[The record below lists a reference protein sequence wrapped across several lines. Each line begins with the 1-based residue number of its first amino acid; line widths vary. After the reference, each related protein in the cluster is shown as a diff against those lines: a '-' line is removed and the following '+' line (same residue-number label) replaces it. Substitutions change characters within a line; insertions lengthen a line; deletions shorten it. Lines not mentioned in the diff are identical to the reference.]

1 MRNVKGTYE
10 SFCPDQA
17 LRGSIQ
23 SAAREAFERYGY
35 RGKDPAVQHRM
46 DASGIGGEGA
56 AAELLLLAA
65 LLRDREREPAGH
77 PPVLAA
83 VIAVGEGDG
92 ADALRTA
99 ALLRA
104 EGIRVRLDSSDAD
117 VRFAV
122 LIGETER
129 RLGQVRLKDMADRSE
144 RVVDIEEAIYILEKY
159 S

>member
-1 MRNVKGTYE
+1 MRNVKGTYD
-10 SFCPDQA
+10 SFGPDQA
-17 LRGSIQ
+17 LRSSIQ
-23 SAAREAFERYGY
+23 SVAREAFERYGY
-35 RGKDPAVQHRM
+35 RGNDSAVQHRT
-46 DASGIGGEGA
+46 DAAGIGGEGS

-65 LLRDREREPAGH
+65 LLRDRGREPAGR

-83 VIAVGEGDG
+83 VIAVGDGDG

-104 EGIRVRLDSSDAD
+104 EGIPVRLGPGDAD